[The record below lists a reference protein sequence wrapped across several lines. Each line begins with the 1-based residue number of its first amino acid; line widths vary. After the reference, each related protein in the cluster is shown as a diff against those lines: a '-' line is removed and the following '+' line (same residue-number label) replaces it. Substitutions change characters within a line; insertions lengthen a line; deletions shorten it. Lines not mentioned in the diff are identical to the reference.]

1 LESSAVLRRFLW
13 SVYARPVP
21 LPREARSVPRQRPA
35 TGPQLPRIDG
45 SGLITDAKDDVAIP
59 GLRGWRQG
67 TPTELNSTSEGPEVD
82 ALACVT
88 AVQSPEA
95 THRKVIISIVGALAV
110 TAILVYVLD
119 GRRHAFI
126 HALTSAPLW
135 MVGIAVGLQIVAL
148 LSRTEAWLISV
159 HAAGATVRRR
169 VLFRAAGV
177 GYLASVINGSVGMAA
192 RITSLRRSAPDTT
205 PRVPA
210 LLAAEIPIITV
221 EICLAAIFSFTL
233 VSPLGVPW
241 WVPVIAITVMCA
253 AVFGLRRLSHNRR
266 EGLWAGLAVI
276 RHKSGGRLVFLT
288 VLAVV
293 AQVARNWLMLH
304 AIGEDVSFFDAM
316 ALLIAM
322 FTLGQL
328 PVGPSIG
335 PAAAVLILG
344 SHGVADSAA
353 AGVLL
358 AVTGTIGS
366 LGYTS
371 WAIGD
376 RLFAGRFERRARR
389 AETAGTPGSISR
401 LSQPLN

>member
-1 LESSAVLRRFLW
+1 M
-13 SVYARPVP
+13 P
-21 LPREARSVPRQRPA
+21 
-35 TGPQLPRIDG
+35 
-45 SGLITDAKDDVAIP
+45 
-59 GLRGWRQG
+59 
-67 TPTELNSTSEGPEVD
+67 
-82 ALACVT
+82 CVT
-88 AVQSPEA
+88 AVQSPQSS
-95 THRKVIISIVGALAV
+95 HRKILLSIVGGLAV
-110 TAILVYVLD
+110 TAILVYVLA
-119 GRRHAFI
+119 GRRHAFV

-135 MVGIAVGLQIVAL
+135 MVAAAVGLQVVAL

-159 HAAGATVRRR
+159 HAAGATVKRQ

-233 VSPLGVPW
+233 VAPLGVPW
-241 WVPVIAITVMCA
+241 WVPAIAVAVMSA

-276 RHKSGGRLVFLT
+276 RHKSGGRLVFFT
-288 VLAVV
+288 IFAVV

-366 LGYTS
+366 LGYTA
-371 WAIGD
+371 WALGD
-376 RLFAGRFERRARR
+376 RLLAGRLSRRTESATANAPVVALAPIPLPVPGLRR
-389 AETAGTPGSISR
+389 P
-401 LSQPLN
+401 LS